1 MKHTHSKRQQKFSS
15 SYWISYKLDVWFCTR
30 KIFRFLVPSN
40 LVYIVRFLVSTQ
52 ERHIEIF
59 FLELRDS
66 WFFILF
72 VKTEYQQFHYSITLS
87 RNVKSIKLKRTKN
100 FDFSFF
106 LVNKGLILHLQG
118 WILWRW
124 SEGATSLRK
133 YS

>member
-1 MKHTHSKRQQKFSS
+1 MKHTHSKGQQKFSS

-59 FLELRDS
+59 FLELRDA

-118 WILWRW
+118 WILWRQ

>member
-1 MKHTHSKRQQKFSS
+1 MKHTHSKGQQKFSS

-59 FLELRDS
+59 FLELRDA

-118 WILWRW
+118 WILWRR

>member
-1 MKHTHSKRQQKFSS
+1 MKHTHSKGQQKFSS

-118 WILWRW
+118 WILWRR

>member
-1 MKHTHSKRQQKFSS
+1 MKHTHSKGQQKFSS